1 LHKIVYL
8 KDITSKHI
16 EEFKIYRQ
24 KRISPRSINT
34 EIAILGALFNKAMEW
49 GYINVS
55 PFKKVKMFKTPT
67 RPPRFLSNEE
77 INTLFDH
84 SGRNIQ
90 NNGCYLALHRV

>member
-1 LHKIVYL
+1 MMPV
-8 KDITSKHI
+8 
-16 EEFKIYRQ
+16 Q
-24 KRISPRSINT
+24 KRISLRSINT
-34 EIAILGALFNKAMEW
+34 EIAILGALFNKAVEW

-55 PFKKVKMFKTPT
+55 PFKKVKMFKTPA

-77 INTLFDH
+77 INTFVDH